1 MPPPMKNLAFIFL
14 FLLLSCKTSSK
25 VESTTKTKYSKIY
38 SFPNSRII
46 VFNDSITKSLF
57 TRNNVEVPFSPT
69 TEDIIILNRK
79 LETKYYS
86 YIKQRYTFDY
96 SSLPNKKHYED
107 LDKETLKHARKIQNQ
122 MKFLDKQFVC
132 YIDSLGRKVI
142 AIKIVKPDENKVD
155 AEREWV
161 GSIIDLKY
169 NQDNSTFLLD

>member
-1 MPPPMKNLAFIFL
+1 M
-14 FLLLSCKTSSK
+14 
-25 VESTTKTKYSKIY
+25 
-38 SFPNSRII
+38 
-46 VFNDSITKSLF
+46 
-57 TRNNVEVPFSPT
+57 
-69 TEDIIILNRK
+69 
-79 LETKYYS
+79 
-86 YIKQRYTFDY
+86 
-96 SSLPNKKHYED
+96 D

>member
-1 MPPPMKNLAFIFL
+1 MKNFIFIL
-14 FLLLSCKTSSK
+14 FFLFLSCKTSSK
-25 VESTTKTKYSKIY
+25 IESKTVSKYSKIY
-38 SFPNSRII
+38 NFKNSRII

-57 TRNNVEVPFSPT
+57 TRNNVEVPFSTT
-69 TEDIIILNRK
+69 TEDIITLNRK
-79 LETKYYS
+79 LETKYYR

-96 SSLPNKKHYED
+96 SSLPNKKYYED
-107 LDKETLKHARKIQNQ
+107 LNKETLEHAREIQNQ

-142 AIKIVKPDENKVD
+142 GIKIIKPNEVKVD

-169 NQDNSTFLLD
+169 NLENLTFLLD